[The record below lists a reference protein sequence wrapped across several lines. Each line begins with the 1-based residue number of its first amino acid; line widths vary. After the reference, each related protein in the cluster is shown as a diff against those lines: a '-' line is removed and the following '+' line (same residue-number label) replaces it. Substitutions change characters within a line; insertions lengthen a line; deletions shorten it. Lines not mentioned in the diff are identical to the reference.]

1 MLDYYSK
8 FAGCIHLLAVKGVSL
23 KQLLSFV
30 SSAKAGGQEGRT

>member
-30 SSAKAGGQEGRT
+30 SDLAGRKEGRT